1 MNEKKRKL
9 QMPHTYV
16 IIFFVILFAAV
27 LTMFVP
33 LGQYETKEIFIQ
45 MVDHG
50 CSPSDSQ
57 NNIDYLLWPWFP
69 PSR

>member
-33 LGQYETKEIFIQ
+33 LGQYETKEITYMLNGEEMFQ
-45 MVDHG
+45 
-50 CSPSDSQ
+50 
-57 NNIDYLLWPWFP
+57 
-69 PSR
+69 

>member
-1 MNEKKRKL
+1 MNKKKRTL

-33 LGQYETKEIFIQ
+33 LGQYETKEITYMQ
-45 MVDHG
+45 NGEEYEDNKDNVDMESIKKDKG
-50 CSPSDSQ
+50 
-57 NNIDYLLWPWFP
+57 
-69 PSR
+69 